1 MDKVLCYAKITNSDR
16 EYRTII
22 TDYTDDKKPIY
33 DNPTTNG
40 IPAYNVNTLE
50 NYNICNSA
58 IYVGRFPSSS
68 TTYIYSIVGCLF
80 SNAEFT
86 IKIQWKYSGY
96 SEWDDLSTYNYNK
109 LNTNFYTFTNNIIE
123 FDDTG
128 VGEYVLKIG
137 PVMPYNSADNFSEVT
152 SELDIPIFYDYS
164 EYEEYVLSRVTPPPT
179 PQGDATC
186 KVNYYLQENDYE
198 YSKLTFKE
206 DTPPVDM
213 NDGYVEDIDASQSF
227 INIENLVEGQKY
239 YFTIFT
245 NISESEPFP
254 YIVGPVITDWV
265 NTELP
270 SPMVT
275 ALSTKPYK
283 YENQEAISSGISN
296 DDMERLGYDLSDATK
311 DLYNNIIPTTSS
323 SRAFWI
329 FGNNQRGLY
338 VYYQNQ
344 SGQAYIWMKAYYKN
358 AVLFD
363 ERLEWLASARS
374 ARQGRIYVG
383 KNDVTKK
390 GSIFFISY
398 PTNWTTTNAATLKTL
413 LENDSTTYYFIT
425 NRPNPDDYTWYIDQI
440 NGNGFSW
447 KNLERNS
454 GSGYIKYP
462 FSDYSQWRSDN
473 GDTGSFIITNNENAY
488 VFQTEKTRIDIVT
501 TDYVTYSAILN
512 PVNPFEGEYY
522 DSFSTYNYYTVGRC
536 RWNGRRPN
544 RQVIQG
550 MTNEVNGY
558 PYTATGTLEE
568 VFTYISNHCRNVSI
582 YVNGDCWSEV

>member
-1 MDKVLCYAKITNSDR
+1 MDKVLCYAKIANSDC

-33 DNPTTNG
+33 DNATTNG
-40 IPAYNVNTLE
+40 IPAYNVNTSE

-58 IYVGRFPSSS
+58 LYVGRFPSSS
-68 TTYIYSIVGCLF
+68 TTYTYRIEGCLF

-86 IKIQWKYSGY
+86 IKVQWKYPGY

-109 LNTNFYTFTNNIIE
+109 LNNNFYTFTNNIIE

-137 PVMPYNSADNFSEVT
+137 PVMPYNSTNDFSEVT

-164 EYEEYVLSRVTPPPT
+164 EYEEYVLSQVIPPPG

-186 KVNYYLQENDYE
+186 KVNYYLQDGDYT
-198 YSKLTFKE
+198 YSKITFKE
-206 DTPPVDM
+206 DTPPIDM
-213 NDGYVEDIDASQSF
+213 NDGYVEDIDASQSS

-245 NISESEPFP
+245 DKSESEPFP

-265 NTELP
+265 NAELP
-270 SPMVT
+270 SPMLCDET
-275 ALSTKPYK
+275 TKPYK
-283 YENQEAISSGISN
+283 YETQTEMSSMIEK
-296 DDMERLGYDLSDATK
+296 DIKALGYKLTVSK
-311 DLYNNIIPTTSS
+311 NLYNNLIPTGSS
-323 SRAFWI
+323 ARAFWI

-338 VYYQNQ
+338 VYYQNV
-344 SGQAYIWMKAYYKN
+344 SGQACIFMKAYYKN
-358 AVLFD
+358 SVLFD
-363 ERLEWLASARS
+363 EQLEVRVSAISARN
-374 ARQGRIYVG
+374 GYMYFG
-383 KNDVTKK
+383 KNDITKK
-390 GSIFFISY
+390 GSTVFISMSRAGTSGTIR
-398 PTNWTTTNAATLKTL
+398 PFVINDTTM
-413 LENDSTTYYFIT
+413 YYFIT

-440 NGNGFSW
+440 NGTGFSW
-447 KNLERNS
+447 KDLERNS
-454 GSGYIKYP
+454 GSGYNKYP

-488 VFQTEKTRIDIVT
+488 VFQTEKSRIDIVS

-512 PVNPFEGEYY
+512 PVNPFEDEYY
-522 DSFSTYNYYTVGRC
+522 DSFDTYGYYTVGRC

-568 VFTYISNHCRNVSI
+568 VFDAIRMRCRNVSI

>member
-1 MDKVLCYAKITNSDR
+1 MAKTSITSVKIDN
-16 EYRTII
+16 
-22 TDYTDDKKPIY
+22 TDYNLMIINDLSVIPYFSVGGYFTYQAPYYEEWNCIHNTNFAPIKS
-33 DNPTTNG
+33 DT
-40 IPAYNVNTLE
+40 
-50 NYNICNSA
+50 
-58 IYVGRFPSSS
+58 SSS
-68 TTYIYSIVGCLF
+68 TCYNTDLKFARFFRYISGSYHGIGW
-80 SNAEFT
+80 SNDDKT
-86 IKIQWKYSGY
+86 DYYSGDLIQYNGSGTQVYY
-96 SEWDDLSTYNYNK
+96 SFIIDDETEEAWIINHEYQ
-109 LNTNFYTFTNNIIE
+109 NNA
-123 FDDTG
+123 
-128 VGEYVLKIG
+128 YVQRGI
-137 PVMPYNSADNFSEVT
+137 A
-152 SELDIPIFYDYS
+152 YS
-164 EYEEYVLSRVTPPPT
+164 KDGSLYEAISKVSPT

-206 DTPPVDM
+206 DTPPIDM

-245 NISESEPFP
+245 DKSESEPFP

-265 NTELP
+265 NAELP

-296 DDMERLGYDLSDATK
+296 DDMERLGYNLSDGTK
-311 DLYNNIIPTTSS
+311 DLYNNIIPTRSS

-338 VYYQNQ
+338 VYYQNV
-344 SGQAYIWMKAYYKN
+344 SGQAYIYMKAYYKGT
-358 AVLFD
+358 VLFD

-374 ARQGRIYVG
+374 ARQGRVYVG
-383 KNDVTKK
+383 KNDITKK

-398 PTNWTTTNAATLKTL
+398 PTNWTTTNAASLKTL
-413 LENDSTTYYFIT
+413 LKNDSTTYYFIT
-425 NRPNPDDYTWYIDQI
+425 NRPNPANYEWYINQI
-440 NGNGFSW
+440 NGTGFTW
-447 KNLERNS
+447 GDLERNS
-454 GSGYIKYP
+454 GSGYTKYP

-473 GDTGSFIITNNENAY
+473 GSTGDFNIKSNGDAY
-488 VFQTEKTRIDIVT
+488 VFQTEKSRIDIVS

-512 PVNPFEGEYY
+512 PTHPFEGEYY

-536 RWNGRRPN
+536 RYNN
-544 RQVIQG
+544 RYQYVIQG

-568 VFTYISNHCRNVSI
+568 VLDAIRVRCKNVSI